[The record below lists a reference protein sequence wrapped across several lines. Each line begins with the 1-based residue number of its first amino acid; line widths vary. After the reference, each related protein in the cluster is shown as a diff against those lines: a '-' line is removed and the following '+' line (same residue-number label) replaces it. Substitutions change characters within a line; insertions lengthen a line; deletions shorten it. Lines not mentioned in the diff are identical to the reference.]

1 MMPSRFIVNFILT
14 PLACTPEKKARLV
27 GREGVVVL

>member
-14 PLACTPEKKARLV
+14 LLACTPEKKVRLV
-27 GREGVVVL
+27 SRDGVVLL